1 MEAILQI
8 LVSGLTLGA
17 MYALGSVG
25 LALTYG
31 TMRMFNMAHGVFMT
45 IGAYAAYSSVTSF
58 GAPLLVGLFAG
69 ILAGG
74 LIGAVMHLLVV
85 RFMLETQDFEINVL
99 VATAGV
105 GILLQDFLLKIY
117 GGYPFRQPVQ
127 IEGLVK
133 VGDVAVTYQSLTI
146 LALATVL
153 IGSLAYVLTKTAF
166 GLAIR
171 ATAMNREAA
180 MLMGVRTSR
189 TYLQVLIIAGM
200 LAGAAGILISSLS
213 TLSPDMGQNPAM
225 RAFVICVVAG
235 LGSVTGA
242 GVAAIGL
249 GLFEAIIQYYFGV
262 RFGLP
267 LMLALVVVVLIWRP
281 SGLFGQAEV
290 VRS

>member
-1 MEAILQI
+1 MDAIIQI
-8 LVSGLTLGA
+8 VVSGLTLGA

-45 IGAYAAYSSVTSF
+45 IGAYAAYSCVEAF
-58 GAPLLVGLFAG
+58 GVPLALSLVAG

-74 LIGAVMHLLVV
+74 LIAAIMHLLVV
-85 RFMLETQDFEINVL
+85 QFMLDTQDFEINIL

-127 IEGLVK
+127 VEGVFK
-133 VGDVAVTYQSLTI
+133 IGNVVVPYQSLII
-146 LALATVL
+146 LALAFAL
-153 IGSLAYVLTKTAF
+153 IFALAWVLTKTKF

-171 ATAMNREAA
+171 ATAMNQEAA
-180 MLMGVRTSR
+180 MLMGVKTSK

-200 LAGAAGILISSLS
+200 LAGAAGILISSIS
-213 TLSPDMGQNPAM
+213 TLSPDMGQNPAV

-242 GVAAIGL
+242 GAAAIAL
-249 GLFEAIIQYYFGV
+249 GLFEAAIQYYFGV
-262 RFGLP
+262 RYGLP
-267 LMLALVVVVLIWRP
+267 LMLGLVVVVLIWRP
-281 SGLFGQAEV
+281 SGLFGRQEV
-290 VRS
+290 IRS

>member
-1 MEAILQI
+1 MEAIIQI

-25 LALTYG
+25 LALTFG

-45 IGAYAAYSSVTSF
+45 IGAYAAFAMVTYA
-58 GAPLLVGLFAG
+58 GAPLIVALLAG
-69 ILAGG
+69 ILTGG

-85 RFMLETQDFEINVL
+85 QFMLETEDFEINIL

-105 GILLQDFLLKIY
+105 GILLQDFLLKVF
-117 GGYPFRQPVQ
+117 GGYPFSQPVQ
-127 IEGLVK
+127 IEGIFRI
-133 VGDVAVTYQSLTI
+133 GGVAVTYQSVVI
-146 LALATVL
+146 LMLATGLIAALAW
-153 IGSLAYVLTKTAF
+153 ALTRTKF
-166 GLAIR
+166 GMAIR

-180 MLMGVRTSR
+180 MLMGVKTSR

-213 TLSPDMGQNPAM
+213 TLSPEMGQNPAV

-242 GVAAIGL
+242 GIAAIAL
-249 GLFEAIIQYYFGV
+249 GLFEAAIQYYFGV
-262 RFGLP
+262 RYGLP

-281 SGLFGQAEV
+281 AGLFGKQEV

>member
-1 MEAILQI
+1 MDAIIQI
-8 LVSGLTLGA
+8 MVSGLTLGS
-17 MYALGSVG
+17 MYALGAVG
-25 LALTYG
+25 LALTFG

-45 IGAYAAYSSVTSF
+45 IGAYAAFLSVTYF
-58 GAPLLVGLFAG
+58 GAPLLVALIVG

-74 LIGAVMHLLVV
+74 LIGAIMHLLVV
-85 RFMLETQDFEINVL
+85 QFMLETQDFEINVL

-105 GILLQDFLLKIY
+105 GILLQDFVLKVF

-127 IEGLVK
+127 IDGFFKIGNV
-133 VGDVAVTYQSLTI
+133 VVTYQSLVI
-146 LALATVL
+146 LALATTL
-153 IGSLAYVLTKTAF
+153 ISALAWVLTKTKF

-171 ATAMNREAA
+171 ATAMNQEAA
-180 MLMGVRTSR
+180 MLMGVKTSR

-213 TLSPDMGQNPAM
+213 TLSPEMGQNPAI

-242 GVAAIGL
+242 GVAAIAL
-249 GLFEAIIQYYFGV
+249 GLFEAAIQYYFGV
-262 RFGLP
+262 RYGLP
-267 LMLALVVVVLIWRP
+267 LMLGLVVIVLIWRP
-281 SGLFGQAEV
+281 SGLFGKQEV

>member
-1 MEAILQI
+1 MEAIIQI

-25 LALTYG
+25 LALTFG

-45 IGAYAAYSSVTSF
+45 IGAYAAFAMVTYA
-58 GAPLLVGLFAG
+58 GAPLIVALLAG
-69 ILAGG
+69 ILTGG

-85 RFMLETQDFEINVL
+85 QFMLETEDFEINIL

-105 GILLQDFLLKIY
+105 GILLQDFLLKVF
-117 GGYPFRQPVQ
+117 GGYPFSQPVQ
-127 IEGLVK
+127 IEGIFRI
-133 VGDVAVTYQSLTI
+133 GGVAVTYQSVVI
-146 LALATVL
+146 LVLATGLIAALAW
-153 IGSLAYVLTKTAF
+153 ALTRTKF
-166 GLAIR
+166 GMAIR

-180 MLMGVRTSR
+180 MLMGVKTSR

-213 TLSPDMGQNPAM
+213 TLSPEMGQNPAV

-242 GVAAIGL
+242 GIAAIAL
-249 GLFEAIIQYYFGV
+249 GLFEAVIQYYFGV
-262 RFGLP
+262 RYGLP

-281 SGLFGQAEV
+281 AGLFGKQEV

>member
-1 MEAILQI
+1 MEAIIQI

-17 MYALGSVG
+17 MYALGAVG
-25 LALTYG
+25 LALTFG

-45 IGAYAAYSSVTSF
+45 IGAYGAFSTVTYF
-58 GAPLLVGLFAG
+58 GAPLIVALLMG

-74 LIGAVMHLLVV
+74 LIGAIMHLLVV
-85 RFMLETQDFEINVL
+85 QFMLETEDFEINIL

-117 GGYPFRQPVQ
+117 GGYPFSQPVQ
-127 IEGLVK
+127 IEGIFR
-133 VGDVAVTYQSLTI
+133 VGGVAVTYQSVVI
-146 LALATVL
+146 LVLATLMISALAW
-153 IGSLAYVLTKTAF
+153 ALTRTKF
-166 GLAIR
+166 GMAIR

-180 MLMGVRTSR
+180 MLMGVKTSR

-213 TLSPDMGQNPAM
+213 TLSPEMGQNPAV

-242 GVAAIGL
+242 GIAAIAL
-249 GLFEAIIQYYFGV
+249 GLFEAAIQYYFGV
-262 RFGLP
+262 RYGLP

-281 SGLFGQAEV
+281 SGLFGKQEV

>member
-1 MEAILQI
+1 MDAIIQI
-8 LVSGLTLGA
+8 MVSGLTLGS
-17 MYALGSVG
+17 MYALGAVG
-25 LALTYG
+25 LALTFG

-45 IGAYAAYSSVTSF
+45 IGAYAAFLSVTYF
-58 GAPLLVGLFAG
+58 GAPLLVALIVG

-74 LIGAVMHLLVV
+74 LIGAIMHLLVV
-85 RFMLETQDFEINVL
+85 QFMLETQDFEINVL

-105 GILLQDFLLKIY
+105 GILLQDFVLKVF

-127 IEGLVK
+127 IDGFFKIGNV
-133 VGDVAVTYQSLTI
+133 VVTYQSLVI
-146 LALATVL
+146 LALATTL
-153 IGSLAYVLTKTAF
+153 MSALAWVLTKTKF

-171 ATAMNREAA
+171 ATAMNQEAA
-180 MLMGVRTSR
+180 MLMGVKTSR

-213 TLSPDMGQNPAM
+213 TLSPEMGQNPAI

-242 GVAAIGL
+242 GVAAIAL
-249 GLFEAIIQYYFGV
+249 GLFEAAIQYYFGV
-262 RFGLP
+262 RYGLP
-267 LMLALVVVVLIWRP
+267 LMLGLVVIVLIWRP
-281 SGLFGQAEV
+281 SGLFGKQEV

>member
-1 MEAILQI
+1 MDAIIQI

-25 LALTYG
+25 LALNYG
-31 TMRMFNMAHGVFMT
+31 TMRMFNMAHGVLMT
-45 IGAYAAYSSVTSF
+45 IGAYAAFTVVTTY
-58 GAPLLVGLFAG
+58 GAPLAFGLAAG
-69 ILAGG
+69 ILMGG
-74 LIGAVMHLLVV
+74 LIGALMHLLVV
-85 RFMLETQDFEINVL
+85 QFMLDTQDFEINVL

-105 GILLQDFLLKIY
+105 GILLQDSLLKIY

-127 IEGLVK
+127 IEGIFKFGNV
-133 VGDVAVTYQSLTI
+133 VVTYQSVVI
-146 LALATVL
+146 LALATGM
-153 IGSLAYVLTKTAF
+153 IGALAWGLSKTKF

-171 ATAMNREAA
+171 ATAMNQEAA
-180 MLMGVRTSR
+180 MLMGVKTSR

-213 TLSPDMGQNPAM
+213 TLSPDMGQNPAV

-242 GVAAIGL
+242 GLAAIGL
-249 GLFEAIIQYYFGV
+249 GLFEAAIQYYFGV
-262 RFGLP
+262 RYGLP
-267 LMLALVVVVLIWRP
+267 LMLGLVVIVLIWRP
-281 SGLFGQAEV
+281 SGLFGKQEI

>member
-1 MEAILQI
+1 M
-8 LVSGLTLGA
+8 VSGLTLGS
-17 MYALGSVG
+17 MYALGAVG
-25 LALTYG
+25 LALTFG

-45 IGAYAAYSSVTSF
+45 IGAYAAFLSVTYF
-58 GAPLLVGLFAG
+58 GAPLLVALIVG

-74 LIGAVMHLLVV
+74 LIGAIMHLLVV
-85 RFMLETQDFEINVL
+85 QFMLETQDFEINVL

-105 GILLQDFLLKIY
+105 GILLQDFVLKVF

-127 IEGLVK
+127 IDGFFKIGNV
-133 VGDVAVTYQSLTI
+133 VVTYQSLVI
-146 LALATVL
+146 LALATTL
-153 IGSLAYVLTKTAF
+153 ISTLAWVLTKTKF

-171 ATAMNREAA
+171 ATAMNQEAA
-180 MLMGVRTSR
+180 MLMGVKTSR

-213 TLSPDMGQNPAM
+213 TLSPEMGQNPAI

-242 GVAAIGL
+242 GVAAIAL
-249 GLFEAIIQYYFGV
+249 GLFEAAIQYYFGV
-262 RFGLP
+262 RYGLP
-267 LMLALVVVVLIWRP
+267 LMLGLVVIVLIWRP
-281 SGLFGQAEV
+281 SGLFGKQEV

>member
-1 MEAILQI
+1 MEAIIQI

-25 LALTYG
+25 LALTFG

-45 IGAYAAYSSVTSF
+45 IGAYAAFAMVTYA
-58 GAPLLVGLFAG
+58 GAPLIVALLAG
-69 ILAGG
+69 ILTGG

-85 RFMLETQDFEINVL
+85 QFMLETEDFEINIL

-105 GILLQDFLLKIY
+105 GILLQDFLLKVF
-117 GGYPFRQPVQ
+117 GGYPFSQPVQ
-127 IEGLVK
+127 IEGIFRI
-133 VGDVAVTYQSLTI
+133 GGVAVTYQSVVI
-146 LALATVL
+146 LVLATGLIAALAW
-153 IGSLAYVLTKTAF
+153 ALTRTKF
-166 GLAIR
+166 GMAIR

-180 MLMGVRTSR
+180 MLMGVKTSR

-213 TLSPDMGQNPAM
+213 TLSPEMGQNPAV

-242 GVAAIGL
+242 GIAAIAL
-249 GLFEAIIQYYFGV
+249 GLFEAAIQYYFGV
-262 RFGLP
+262 RYGLP
-267 LMLALVVVVLIWRP
+267 LMLALVVVVLVWRP
-281 SGLFGQAEV
+281 AGLFGKQEV

>member
-1 MEAILQI
+1 MEAIIQI

-25 LALTYG
+25 LALTFG

-45 IGAYAAYSSVTSF
+45 IGAYAAFAMVTYA
-58 GAPLLVGLFAG
+58 GAPLIVALLVG
-69 ILAGG
+69 ILTGG

-85 RFMLETQDFEINVL
+85 QFMLETEDFEINIL

-105 GILLQDFLLKIY
+105 GILLQDFLLKVF
-117 GGYPFRQPVQ
+117 GGYPFSQPVQ
-127 IEGLVK
+127 IEGIFRI
-133 VGDVAVTYQSLTI
+133 GGVAVTYQSVVI
-146 LALATVL
+146 LVLATGLIAALAW
-153 IGSLAYVLTKTAF
+153 ALTRTKF
-166 GLAIR
+166 GMAIR

-180 MLMGVRTSR
+180 MLMGVKTSR

-213 TLSPDMGQNPAM
+213 TLSPEMGQNPAV

-242 GVAAIGL
+242 GIAAIAL
-249 GLFEAIIQYYFGV
+249 GLFEAAIQYYFGV
-262 RFGLP
+262 RYGLP

-281 SGLFGQAEV
+281 AGLFGKQEV

>member
-1 MEAILQI
+1 MEAIIQI

-25 LALTYG
+25 LALTFG

-45 IGAYAAYSSVTSF
+45 IGAYAAFAMVTYA
-58 GAPLLVGLFAG
+58 GAPLIVALLAG
-69 ILAGG
+69 ILTGG

-85 RFMLETQDFEINVL
+85 QFMLETEDFEINIL

-105 GILLQDFLLKIY
+105 GILLQDFLLKVF
-117 GGYPFRQPVQ
+117 GGYPFSQPVQ
-127 IEGLVK
+127 IEGIFRI
-133 VGDVAVTYQSLTI
+133 GGVAVTYQSVVI
-146 LALATVL
+146 LLLATGLIAALAW
-153 IGSLAYVLTKTAF
+153 ALTRTKF
-166 GLAIR
+166 GMAIR

-180 MLMGVRTSR
+180 MLMGVKTSR

-213 TLSPDMGQNPAM
+213 TLSPEMGQNPAV

-242 GVAAIGL
+242 GIAAIAL
-249 GLFEAIIQYYFGV
+249 GLFEAAIQYYFGV
-262 RFGLP
+262 RYGLP

-281 SGLFGQAEV
+281 AGLFGKQEV

>member
-1 MEAILQI
+1 MEAIIQI

-25 LALTYG
+25 LALTFG

-45 IGAYAAYSSVTSF
+45 IGAYAAFAMVTYA
-58 GAPLLVGLFAG
+58 GAPLILALLAG
-69 ILAGG
+69 ILTGG

-85 RFMLETQDFEINVL
+85 QFMLETEDFEINIL

-105 GILLQDFLLKIY
+105 GILLQDFLLKLF
-117 GGYPFRQPVQ
+117 GGYPFSQPVQ
-127 IEGLVK
+127 IEGIFRI
-133 VGDVAVTYQSLTI
+133 GGVAVTYQSVVI
-146 LALATVL
+146 LVLATGLIAALAW
-153 IGSLAYVLTKTAF
+153 ALTRTKF
-166 GLAIR
+166 GMAIR

-180 MLMGVRTSR
+180 MLMGVKTSR

-213 TLSPDMGQNPAM
+213 TLSPEMGQNPAV

-242 GVAAIGL
+242 GIAAIAL
-249 GLFEAIIQYYFGV
+249 GLFEAAIQYYFGV
-262 RFGLP
+262 RYGLP

-281 SGLFGQAEV
+281 AGLFGKQEV

>member
-1 MEAILQI
+1 MEAIIQI

-25 LALTYG
+25 LALTFG

-45 IGAYAAYSSVTSF
+45 IGAYAAFAMVTYA
-58 GAPLLVGLFAG
+58 GAPLIVALLAG
-69 ILAGG
+69 ILTGG

-85 RFMLETQDFEINVL
+85 QFMLETEDFEINIL

-105 GILLQDFLLKIY
+105 GILLQDFLLKVF
-117 GGYPFRQPVQ
+117 GGYPFSQPVQ
-127 IEGLVK
+127 IEGIFRI
-133 VGDVAVTYQSLTI
+133 GGVAVTYQSVVI
-146 LALATVL
+146 LVLATGLIAALAW
-153 IGSLAYVLTKTAF
+153 ALTRTKF
-166 GLAIR
+166 GMAIR

-180 MLMGVRTSR
+180 MLMGVKTSR

-213 TLSPDMGQNPAM
+213 TLSPEMGQNPAV

-242 GVAAIGL
+242 GIAAIAL
-249 GLFEAIIQYYFGV
+249 GLFEAAIQYYFGV
-262 RFGLP
+262 RYGLP

-281 SGLFGQAEV
+281 AGLFGKQEV